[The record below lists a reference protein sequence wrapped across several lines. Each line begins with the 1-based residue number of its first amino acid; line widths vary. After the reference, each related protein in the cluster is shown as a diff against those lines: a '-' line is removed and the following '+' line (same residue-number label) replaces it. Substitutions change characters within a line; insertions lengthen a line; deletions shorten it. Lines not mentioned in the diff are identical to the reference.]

1 MRNDIPATCG
11 TPQAGPCLPHPTPR
25 RRRTHQEAW
34 YYPVLAPHVTPVIRC
49 EAMPA
54 LECPKTEGTTQH
66 LEGEPL
72 SVLARGATRN
82 RIGSVDE
89 HAPRNATR
97 SAARARPPSPTV
109 EYRPMRSPSA
119 KPGLSTTAPTNGATA
134 RYGTPLQPLLM
145 LRVGDRFG
153 RPAHPRDYGHNTQIQ
168 REIEKSVLSAGFKK
182 H

>member
-1 MRNDIPATCG
+1 
-11 TPQAGPCLPHPTPR
+11 
-25 RRRTHQEAW
+25 
-34 YYPVLAPHVTPVIRC
+34 
-49 EAMPA
+49 
-54 LECPKTEGTTQH
+54 
-66 LEGEPL
+66 
-72 SVLARGATRN
+72 
-82 RIGSVDE
+82 
-89 HAPRNATR
+89 
-97 SAARARPPSPTV
+97 
-109 EYRPMRSPSA
+109 MRSPSA